1 MLLELLHTFK
11 TFEKFLL
18 FYDGC
23 WDSSS
28 GSKADFMYCKGY
40 VCASWQQI
48 GFEVSFRAFFEL
60 SKFDFLFKTRV
71 PHKKGTKYCIICA
84 LFGRTQVLS

>member
-11 TFEKFLL
+11 TFEKLL
-18 FYDGC
+18 FFYDGC

-48 GFEVSFRAFFEL
+48 GFKVSFRAFFEL
-60 SKFDFLFKTRV
+60 SKFVFLLKIRV
-71 PHKKGTKYCIICA
+71 PHNKGTKYCIFYA
-84 LFGRTQVLS
+84 SFGGLQVLS